1 MDDDPLPI
9 ANNKELTWSVHE
21 QKRDLK
27 FWTNHVRDN
36 IPHKHEVQ
44 QLQKQIDQLDERLR
58 NLEGR
63 LGK

>member
-1 MDDDPLPI
+1 MDDDPLTI
-9 ANNKELTWSVHE
+9 ANNKELTWSVQE
-21 QKRDLK
+21 QKGDLQ

-44 QLQKQIDQLDERLR
+44 QLQKQIDQLDGRLR
-58 NLEGR
+58 NLESK